1 MSEVAPIIDI
11 IEKLT
16 ASSDTNEA
24 SRTANFVQLDSWI
37 TEQLKG
43 GRDDALFSVAGRLSK
58 EQQSFYFSSLQSN
71 IDYHPM
77 TGGEAFVFG
86 IPLFFSTPVA
96 YELIKQH
103 EDNIIEECLE
113 QMSNSGIFHS
123 SCLVSSLGFLSDMS
137 QHHSIKPSVLYSISA
152 YLSLTEKLQEQCPTK
167 DNYSLP
173 AIEEVT
179 KGFRLL
185 QDRDRCLLLGA
196 AYRNYNSI
204 DFGVVM
210 PGSAEF
216 EISSVLA
223 CKKISR
229 TISEILDTPCHATGL
244 RPFSLAVNEIITGYF
259 TTNL

>member
-16 ASSDTNEA
+16 ASSESNNTE
-24 SRTANFVQLDSWI
+24 RTENFLHLDSWI
-37 TEQLKG
+37 TEHLKG

-58 EQQSFYFSSLQSN
+58 EQQSFFFSSLQSN

-86 IPLFFSTPVA
+86 IPLFFSTPVD

-103 EDNIIEECLE
+103 EDNIIEECLQ
-113 QMSNSGIFHS
+113 QMANSGIFHS

-152 YLSLTEKLQEQCPTK
+152 YLSLTEKLQEQCRTK

-173 AIEEVT
+173 AIDEVT

-244 RPFSLAVNEIITGYF
+244 RPFSLAVNEIMTGCF